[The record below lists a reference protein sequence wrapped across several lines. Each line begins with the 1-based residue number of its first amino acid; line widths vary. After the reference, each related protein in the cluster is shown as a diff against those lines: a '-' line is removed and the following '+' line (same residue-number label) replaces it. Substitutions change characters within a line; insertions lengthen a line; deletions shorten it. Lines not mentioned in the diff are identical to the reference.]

1 MLLLDRFVVG
11 RFLGSFVLL
20 FGILFLLAVSLD
32 VILQIDEFVDAAKRA
47 MEAGRYETLAGAISM
62 AVLNFHGPRFFQF
75 YGFMLGLT
83 SVAAMGFT
91 LASMVKHRE
100 LVALMSAGVGLVR
113 VGLAI
118 ILGAFALNLLGLV
131 NSEVLVPRLAPLL
144 LREHNS
150 ILAAGVREY
159 EVPLTRDAANALL
172 RASSFDPKQGRL
184 SGVLIIRRDEAGRA
198 SERITAAAAT
208 YEEEPGGWRL
218 EGGESIVIRAG
229 DEPVATGDR
238 AMQERRPAEFFE
250 SDLSPKTLLVRRS
263 AQYSQMLSL
272 AEIAALRQG
281 SGPEADVLARAY
293 YGRFAQVAVN
303 LLILVIALPCFLL
316 REPRPLLGSSVQAAV
331 IAVPG
336 ILGSIAIMTIEVP
349 GLPPALSTF
358 LPAAILLPVAVA
370 RLVWL
375 RT

>member
-1 MLLLDRFVVG
+1 
-11 RFLGSFVLL
+11 
-20 FGILFLLAVSLD
+20 
-32 VILQIDEFVDAAKRA
+32 
-47 MEAGRYETLAGAISM
+47 
-62 AVLNFHGPRFFQF
+62 
-75 YGFMLGLT
+75 
-83 SVAAMGFT
+83 
-91 LASMVKHRE
+91 MVKHRE

-184 SGVLIIRRDEAGRA
+184 RGVLIIRRDEAGRA

-208 YEEEPGGWRL
+208 YEEDARGWRL

-238 AMQERRPAEFFE
+238 AMQERRAAEFFE

-293 YGRFAQVAVN
+293 YGRFAQIAVN

-336 ILGSIAIMTIEVP
+336 ILGSIAIMSIEVP